1 MKDSWGNIYKFM
13 RINLEKFSVHSNHTR
28 QHCTATTKEVSIYWA
43 VSSKVIVYKSFGE
56 LSLLVVFFDVRLF
69 FLAAFLLYAF
79 LLNAFLPIAPVSELL
94 FCI

>member
-56 LSLLVVFFDVRLF
+56 LSLSVVFFDVRLF
-69 FLAAFLLYAF
+69 FLAAFLLNVF
-79 LLNAFLPIAPVSELL
+79 LLNAPVSELL